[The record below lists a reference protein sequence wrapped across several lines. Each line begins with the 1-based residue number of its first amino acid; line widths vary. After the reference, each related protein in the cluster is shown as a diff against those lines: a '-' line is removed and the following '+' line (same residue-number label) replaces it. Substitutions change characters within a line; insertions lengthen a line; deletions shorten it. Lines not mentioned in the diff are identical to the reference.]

1 MRLIKSNVPSER
13 KNSFFIK
20 VLSGILIFCL
30 LLVSFIFLLIY
41 QNVKKRSLE
50 QAYLA
55 EQEVIANVSYS
66 ASIMQDTASSML
78 SQLSG
83 DPKLLQL
90 IYSMDTESLSVIQ
103 SMQLLKNYTRA
114 SSWLDSVYIYCA
126 DEDRVCYSYTTS
138 GVYQLSFCA
147 LDRFFDADFMQTL
160 TEASYLLQK
169 PAMRQIRYRDN
180 TPEKTVFSYA
190 LPVKNSLNR
199 YNGFFV
205 ANISAERLMQ
215 LGYGMANGTE
225 RQLLIVDADGQS
237 YTSGMTLLDGE
248 QTASVIETALAD
260 DTQSGQ
266 LVVHEADAI
275 CTWSRSADTNLYFIS
290 CISYTAISSQLNA
303 LTRWFLLFYFGIV
316 VFAVL
321 ISIYL
326 TIRIN
331 REYATLQKQYTL
343 SEKRYAENYSYI
355 KHAILRSFFTLRSSD
370 FVIGRQ
376 FVDNGIE
383 LEQYSGFSL
392 FLLQLRQRELPDDN
406 QNTPYRRT
414 HFLLQEQLDKTLPQ
428 GMRYELVDMLQGRF
442 LLACEQPDTADAQ
455 TLAQTLCAAFSD
467 AAQFSVSGIWC
478 SGISA
483 IDQLPSAYRAL
494 NERQEL
500 LYFYPVGSFVSL
512 AELDTRP
519 IFGKAQAEL
528 VRSEAVQAL
537 CTQRFD
543 DASVTFVGFFD
554 AWFEPA
560 ADVPY
565 TLDLLIAGVSEYI
578 ATFKR
583 AYAVTME
590 YNSSRFRTEV
600 LRAENARAVKRLFL
614 ELVQDISCAFASI
627 DNRSNYIDA
636 LIGYMERNYADPK
649 LNIDALAD
657 HVGLSASHIQNIFK
671 AATGSSISAYLRRLR
686 LNKATELLEQTDV
699 PISEIAERTG
709 FGNSN
714 YFYTVFKRHYSITP
728 TEYRAKRP
736 NLNDIRS

>member
-1 MRLIKSNVPSER
+1 MRLIKSNIPTDR

-20 VLSGILIFCL
+20 VLSGILVFCL
-30 LLVSFIFLLIY
+30 LLVSFVFLLIY

-50 QAYLA
+50 QSYLA
-55 EQEVIANVSYS
+55 EQDIVSNVSYS

-78 SQLSG
+78 TQLNG

-103 SMQLLKNYTRA
+103 SMQLLQNYTRA

-126 DEDRVCYSYTTS
+126 EEDCICYAYANGNT
-138 GVYQLSFCA
+138 YQLSFGT
-147 LDRFFDADFMQTL
+147 LDDFFDAAFVRNLAAVSRVT
-160 TEASYLLQK
+160 QK
-169 PAMRQIRYRDN
+169 PAMRQLRYRSTSSD
-180 TPEKTVFSYA
+180 KTVFSYV
-190 LPVKNSLNR
+190 LPVRTSLNR

-225 RQLLIVDADGQS
+225 RQLLIVDANGQT
-237 YTSGMTLLDGE
+237 YTSGMTLLEQE
-248 QTASVIETALAD
+248 QTDAVIEAVLGGAAE
-260 DTQSGQ
+260 SGQ
-266 LVVHEADAI
+266 MVVQEANAI
-275 CTWSRSADTNLYFIS
+275 CTWSRSADTDLYFIS
-290 CISYTAISSQLNA
+290 CISDSAISSQLRA
-303 LTRWFLLFYFGIV
+303 LTRWFLLFYLGIV

-321 ISIYL
+321 ISVYL

-331 REYATLQKQYTL
+331 REYAALQTQYTL

-376 FVDNGIE
+376 FSDNGIE
-383 LEQYSGFSL
+383 LEQYSGFAL
-392 FLLQLRQRELPDDN
+392 FLLQLRQRELSDDN
-406 QNTPYRRT
+406 QNMSYRRT

-428 GMRYELVDMLQGRF
+428 GTRYELVDMLQGRF
-442 LLACEQPDTADAQ
+442 LLVCEQPDTVDTQ
-455 TLAQTLCAAFSD
+455 TLAQTLCAAFSE
-467 AAQFSVSGIWC
+467 AAQFSVSGVWC
-478 SGISA
+478 NGISA
-483 IDQLPSAYRAL
+483 VDQLPAAYRTL
-494 NERQEL
+494 NER
-500 LYFYPVGSFVSL
+500 
-512 AELDTRP
+512 
-519 IFGKAQAEL
+519 
-528 VRSEAVQAL
+528 
-537 CTQRFD
+537 
-543 DASVTFVGFFD
+543 
-554 AWFEPA
+554 
-560 ADVPY
+560 
-565 TLDLLIAGVSEYI
+565 LDLLIAGVSEYI

-590 YNSSRFRTEV
+590 YNPSRFRTEV
-600 LRAENARAVKRLFL
+600 LRAESSRAVKRLFL
-614 ELVQDISCAFASI
+614 DLVQDVSCAFASI

-636 LIGYMERNYADPK
+636 LIGYIERNYADPK

-686 LNKATELLEQTDV
+686 LNKATEFLAQTDV

-714 YFYTVFKRHYSITP
+714 YFYTVFKRHYAVTP
-728 TEYRAKRP
+728 SEYRANR
-736 NLNDIRS
+736 LNRADTKEAYNNEIN

>member
-1 MRLIKSNVPSER
+1 MQLLQSNVPSER
-13 KNSFFIK
+13 KDSFFVK

-50 QAYLA
+50 QSYLA
-55 EQEVIANVSYS
+55 EQEVVSNVSYS

-78 SQLSG
+78 AQLNG

-90 IYSMDTESLSVIQ
+90 IYSMNTESLSVIQ
-103 SMQLLKNYTRA
+103 SMQLLQNYTRA
-114 SSWLDSVYIYCA
+114 SSWLDSVYIYCSN
-126 DEDRVCYSYTTS
+126 EDRVCYSYTI
-138 GVYQLSFCA
+138 GGAYQLSFRE
-147 LDRFFDADFMQTL
+147 LDDFFDAEFVQTL
-160 TEASYLLQK
+160 ESKAYLPQR
-169 PAMRQIRYRDN
+169 PVMRQTRYRDDH
-180 TPEKTVFSYA
+180 PSKTVFSYV
-190 LPVKNSLNR
+190 LPVKNSLSS

-225 RQLLIVDADGQS
+225 RQLLIADANGQN
-237 YTSGMTLLDGE
+237 YTSGRTLLTE
-248 QTASVIETALAD
+248 AQSASVIEAVLDGAAE
-260 DTQSGQ
+260 SGQ
-266 LVVHEADAI
+266 MLVQDANAI
-275 CTWSRSADTNLYFIS
+275 CTWARSADTGLYFLS
-290 CISYTAISSQLNA
+290 CIPDSAISSQLSA
-303 LTRWFLLFYFGIV
+303 LTRWFLLFYLSIV
-316 VFAVL
+316 VFAAL
-321 ISIYL
+321 ISVYL
-326 TIRIN
+326 TVRIN
-331 REYATLQKQYTL
+331 REYAALQKQYAL

-355 KHAILRSFFTLRSSD
+355 KHAILRSFFTLKSSD

-376 FVDNGIE
+376 FADNGIA
-383 LEQYSGFSL
+383 LEQYSGFTL

-406 QNTPYRRT
+406 QNMSYRRT
-414 HFLLQEQLDKTLPQ
+414 HFLLQEQLEKALAQDA
-428 GMRYELVDMLQGRF
+428 RYELVDMLQGRF
-442 LLACEQPDTADAQ
+442 LLVCEQPDTADAQ
-455 TLAQTLCAAFSD
+455 VLAQTLCAAFSD
-467 AAQFSVSGIWC
+467 AAQFSVSGVWQ
-478 SGISA
+478 SGLTA
-483 IDQLPSAYRAL
+483 VDQLPAAYRAL
-494 NERQEL
+494 NERMEL
-500 LYFYPVGSFVSL
+500 LYFYPVGSFASL
-512 AELDTRP
+512 TELDARP
-519 IFGKAQAEL
+519 VFGRAQAER
-528 VRSEAVQAL
+528 VRSETVQAL

-543 DASVTFVGFFD
+543 DASASLVGFFD

-560 ADVPY
+560 ADMPY
-565 TLDLLIAGVSEYI
+565 TLDLLIAGISEYI

-590 YNSSRFRTEV
+590 YNPSRFRTEV
-600 LRAENARAVKRLFL
+600 LRAESSRAVKRLFL

-649 LNIDALAD
+649 LNIDAMAD

-686 LNKATELLEQTDV
+686 LSRATELLEQTDV
-699 PISEIAERTG
+699 PVSEIAERTG

-736 NLNDIRS
+736 NLKDQRS